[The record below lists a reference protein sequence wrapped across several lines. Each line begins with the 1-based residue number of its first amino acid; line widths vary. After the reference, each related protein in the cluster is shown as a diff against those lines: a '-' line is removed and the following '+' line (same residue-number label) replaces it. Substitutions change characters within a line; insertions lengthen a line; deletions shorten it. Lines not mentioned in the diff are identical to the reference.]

1 MSTNRRPPAPPS
13 SPGHRPA
20 PSPDGAAHADRA
32 FADTGLLS
40 PVRAGTPAE
49 AATSDGACLQ
59 ALLDAEAALARAQAG
74 LGTVP
79 ERAAVVITSVARAE
93 RFDARALALAARAA
107 ANPVVALVRALAEAV
122 AGQDPDAAHYVHQG
136 STSQDVLDTGLMLVA
151 ARTTELILA
160 DLDRT
165 ADALA
170 ALAER
175 HRDTPMAARTLGQH
189 AVPTTFG
196 LKAAGWLQGVLDAAE
211 RLRRVRADG
220 LPVQLG
226 GAAGTMAGYLEYAR
240 VVAGLTPDGLDRYA
254 RQLPAA
260 YAAELALAEPVV
272 PWHTVRTP
280 LADLASALTVTGA
293 VLGTFAADVQ
303 LLSRTETAEV
313 SEPGAEGRGAS
324 SAMPHKRNPA
334 LAALIRSAAYRL
346 PGLSSTLA
354 QAAVTDDERPAG
366 AWHAEWEPLRAALRL
381 AGGAAHTAAELAE
394 GLRVHADRMHANL
407 GLTRGLVVSER
418 LAAALSPTLGRAAA
432 KAVVSAA
439 SARAATEGRHLADVL
454 AGTPELAGRHDAEAL
469 HALCAPEH
477 YTGAA
482 GPLVDRVLARH
493 RQSRQDGRG

>member
-1 MSTNRRPPAPPS
+1 MNTDRRPPAATS
-13 SPGHRPA
+13 SPGAASYAEPA
-20 PSPDGAAHADRA
+20 ANADPA

-40 PVRAGTPAE
+40 PVRAGCPAE
-49 AATSDGACLQ
+49 TATSDGACLQ
-59 ALLDAEAALARAQAG
+59 ALLDAEAGLARAQAR

-79 ERAAVVITSVARAE
+79 ERAAVVITSAARAE
-93 RFDARALALAARAA
+93 RFDARSLALAARAA

-122 AGQDPDAAHYVHQG
+122 AGQDPDAAHFVHQG

-160 DLDRT
+160 DLART

-226 GAAGTMAGYLEYAR
+226 GAAGTMAGYLEYAH

-254 RQLPAA
+254 RRLPVA
-260 YAAELALAEPVV
+260 YAAELGLAEPSV

-280 LADLASALTVTGA
+280 LADLASALTATGVA
-293 VLGTFAADVQ
+293 LGTFAADVQ

-334 LAALIRSAAYRL
+334 LAALIRSVAYQL
-346 PGLSSTLA
+346 PGLTSTLA
-354 QAAVTDDERPAG
+354 HAAVMDDERPAG

-381 AGGAAHTAAELAE
+381 TGGAAHTAAELAE
-394 GLRVHADRMHANL
+394 GLCVRADRMHANL
-407 GLTRGLVVSER
+407 GLTHGLVVSER
-418 LAAALSPTLGRAAA
+418 LAAALSPDLGRAGA

-439 SARAATEGRHLADVL
+439 SARAVAEGRHLADVL
-454 AGTPELAGRHDAEAL
+454 AEAPELGGRRDADAL
-469 HALCAPEH
+469 YALCAPEH
-477 YTGAA
+477 YTGAS
-482 GPLVDRVLARH
+482 GLLVDRVLARH
-493 RQSRQDGRG
+493 RDSRPAARG